1 MVRDSPSPGP
11 RVAASPGTK
20 RRTPR
25 AKSIKRLLASNL
37 SPFQV
42 TLTNGSTLSGHVTT
56 CSPVIGCQERLKET
70 EFYTKPIIDKF
81 DQTKSVK
88 VRAHAA
94 VDLCMNFANAKLY

>member
-1 MVRDSPSPGP
+1 M
-11 RVAASPGTK
+11 
-20 RRTPR
+20 
-25 AKSIKRLLASNL
+25 
-37 SPFQV
+37 
-42 TLTNGSTLSGHVTT
+42 LTCDWL
-56 CSPVIGCQERLKET
+56 QERLKET